1 MFRYSPNALF
11 CDQKMVID
19 DSRQTSIAS
28 SLIWNSVVT
37 PKHYAN
43 KKVPKMAIDSPLA
56 IIINS
61 METWFLKNQTCES
74 LIWILKESKLL
85 LTTSMTK
92 LKSIWNWPFFIH
104 DYQVIMMD
112 HPMRKQKRWKLMWM
126 NSCHDQSWFATCA
139 KNRERL
145 KSSAIKGQKW
155 PYIQMQT
162 TKCCQPLLSL
172 QWIWFFYHRIEW
184 NVNISSHH
192 RWRFW
197 TIFSSFS
204 IVSKNWYWIFFKT
217 LIVWTTIHWKYQYDL
232 YFRGKILIFSNTNFH
247 KRYNYKS

>member
-1 MFRYSPNALF
+1 
-11 CDQKMVID
+11 
-19 DSRQTSIAS
+19 
-28 SLIWNSVVT
+28 
-37 PKHYAN
+37 
-43 KKVPKMAIDSPLA
+43 
-56 IIINS
+56 
-61 METWFLKNQTCES
+61 
-74 LIWILKESKLL
+74 
-85 LTTSMTK
+85 MTK

-155 PYIQMQT
+155 PDIQMQT

-172 QWIWFFYHRIEW
+172 QWIWFFIIELNEMLIFHHIIGGAFELYFQVSQFFQRIGIE
-184 NVNISSHH
+184 
-192 RWRFW
+192 F
-197 TIFSSFS
+197 FSKHS
-204 IVSKNWYWIFFKT
+204 
-217 LIVWTTIHWKYQYDL
+217 LWTTIHWKYQYDL